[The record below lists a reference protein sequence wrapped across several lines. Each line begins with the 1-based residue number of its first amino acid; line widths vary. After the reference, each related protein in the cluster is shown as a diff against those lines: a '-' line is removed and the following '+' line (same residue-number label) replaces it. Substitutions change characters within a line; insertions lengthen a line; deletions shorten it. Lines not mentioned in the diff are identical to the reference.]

1 MLNYESNGKNGRFKR
16 VGRPALLCLF
26 EAKAFYALPNELR
39 RAFMAAKGK
48 GGNTVAA
55 VWEIAEPIAKD
66 LGLTLWDI
74 RFEKE
79 GANWYLRVFIDKDG
93 GVSIDDCVDMSHA
106 LDKPLDDAD
115 PIEQSYC
122 LEVSSPGIERDL
134 KRDSHFEKCMGMKI
148 KIKLIRPLEGKR
160 EFSGILGGYEN
171 GAVQLI
177 LEDGSGFVV
186 NKKETSYIKLDDFG
200 GEI

>member
-1 MLNYESNGKNGRFKR
+1 
-16 VGRPALLCLF
+16 
-26 EAKAFYALPNELR
+26 
-39 RAFMAAKGK
+39 MASKGK
-48 GGNTVAA
+48 GGSTVNTV
-55 VWEIAEPIAKD
+55 WNIAEPIAKQ
-66 LGLTLWDI
+66 LGLRLWDV

-134 KRDSHFEKCMGMKI
+134 KRDSHFEECIGKKI
-148 KIKLIRPLEGKR
+148 KIKLIRPLDGQR
-160 EFSGILGGYEN
+160 EFSGILEEYEGGN
-171 GAVQLI
+171 VHISFA
-177 LEDGSGFVV
+177 DGSGLVI

-200 GEI
+200 GENNG

>member
-1 MLNYESNGKNGRFKR
+1 
-16 VGRPALLCLF
+16 
-26 EAKAFYALPNELR
+26 
-39 RAFMAAKGK
+39 MAAKGK

-55 VWEIAEPIAKD
+55 VFSIAEPIAKE
-66 LGLTLWDI
+66 LGLEIWDI

-79 GANWYLRVFIDKDG
+79 GSNWYLRVFIDKDG

-115 PIEQSYC
+115 PIDQSYC
-122 LEVSSPGIERDL
+122 LEVSSPGLEREL
-134 KRDSHFEKCMGMKI
+134 KRDIHFEKSLGKKI

-160 EFSGILGGYEN
+160 EFSGTLESYEN
-171 GAVQLI
+171 GTFQITFDDESALMI
-177 LEDGSGFVV
+177 